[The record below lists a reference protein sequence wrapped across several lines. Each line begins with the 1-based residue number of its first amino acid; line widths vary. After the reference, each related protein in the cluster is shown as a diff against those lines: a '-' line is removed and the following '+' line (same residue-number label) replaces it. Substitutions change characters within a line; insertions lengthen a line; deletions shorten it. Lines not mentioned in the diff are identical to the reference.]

1 MNITRKDSDALNA
14 ILSVNL
20 TKEDYLP
27 KVEQALNKLKKNVSL
42 KGFRPGMV
50 PAALVKKMYGTG
62 VLVDEL
68 NKIVNDT
75 VNNYIQDNKV
85 EILGR
90 PLPVPTD
97 IQFDINQ
104 LEDYTLEFELGVS
117 PEFVISTLNSNTT
130 IKAPKV
136 NITDDLLDKELD
148 NLRSKYGKMS
158 FPEDNIQ
165 EKDILQVKF
174 VELADNQEAKE
185 GGVEASGP
193 INLEIVNEEALK
205 ATLLEGKVG
214 TVAAT
219 SDLFSALNREKAQ
232 VIKHVLGL
240 ESEPEGMSSAFEL
253 TIERISRME
262 KSDLNQEFFDKVF
275 GPEQVKSEKEAK
287 EKLRSELSAYVSQ
300 SENGKLNERIF
311 TYLLDNT
318 EISLPDAFLKK
329 WIMAS
334 NEKPL
339 SEEELEAE
347 YPAFARNLK
356 WSLIVNKISKDN
368 DLKGDF
374 EEVKEYSKEALR
386 QQLRQYS
393 PTGEGFS
400 DDDLEMLN
408 NSMLA
413 KEDHVKKSFDAV
425 MEQKLFTVIKQ
436 QLTIED
442 EVVSFEDFFKS

>member
-27 KVEQALNKLKKNVSL
+27 KVEQALNKLKKNVSM

-75 VNNYIQDNKV
+75 VNNYIQDNQV

-97 IQFDINQ
+97 IQFDIHHP
-104 LEDYTLEFELGVS
+104 EDYTLEFELGLS
-117 PEFVISTLNSNTT
+117 PAFEIAALDKSTI

-136 NITDDLLDKELD
+136 DITDELLNQELD
-148 NLRSKYGKMS
+148 GLRGRYGKMS
-158 FPEDNIQ
+158 FPEEGIQ

-174 VELADNQEAKE
+174 VELGDNQEAKE
-185 GGVEASGP
+185 GGVVTSGP
-193 INLEIVNEEALK
+193 INLDIVKEEALK
-205 ATLLEGKVG
+205 VTLLEGKVG
-214 TVAAT
+214 TAVAT
-219 SDLFSALNREKAQ
+219 KDLFAAIDRERAQ
-232 VIKHVLGL
+232 IIKHVLGL
-240 ESEPEGMSSAFEL
+240 EQEPEGLGSAFEL

-262 KSDLNQEFFDKVF
+262 KAELDQEFFDKVF
-275 GPEQVKSEKEAK
+275 GPEQVKSEQEAK
-287 EKLRSELSAYVSQ
+287 DKLRTELSAYVSQ
-300 SENGKLNERIF
+300 SENGKLNEKIF
-311 TYLLDNT
+311 TYLIDNT
-318 EISLPDAFLKK
+318 EIALPDAFLKK

-334 NEKPL
+334 NEKPITE
-339 SEEELEAE
+339 SDLEAE
-347 YPAFARNLK
+347 YPAFVRNLK

-374 EEVKEYSKEALR
+374 EEVKEHSKEALR

-425 MEQKLFTVIKQ
+425 MEQKLFVAIKNHI
-436 QLTIED
+436 TIED
-442 EVVSFEDFFKS
+442 EKVSFEDFFKS